1 MSRKRA
7 GNLDIDY
14 AAYAAQLLEGD
25 LSELDRAELTLAAQ
39 LLESALAGARKS
51 PKAATFAE
59 LSQARSLHD
68 QTVARLWNARHP
80 DDQIPT
86 AASGETRDAAV
97 TASQTQVREALR
109 EAGYRIAQGKLS
121 QEWGDKI
128 AITRD
133 NRARLADVIRY
144 AALLRL
150 ESGGDGLAEEKLRE
164 EINKLKLQTERMRLE
179 NRETDKNYVLR
190 LEAERECAVLLAL
203 LRDDIAG
210 AARRAVP
217 QILLLAASAA
227 GGENAVADCLDD
239 AIRAAVNGFA
249 AQRQQD
255 VEITDETY

>member
-1 MSRKRA
+1 MSRATKP
-7 GNLDIDY
+7 LDIDF
-14 AAYAAQLLEGD
+14 AARARQLLDGD
-25 LSELDRAELTLAAQ
+25 LPELDRAELSLAAETLAAA
-39 LLESALAGARKS
+39 LETARAKTNSANLEALSKAR
-51 PKAATFAE
+51 A
-59 LSQARSLHD
+59 LHD
-68 QTVARLWNARHP
+68 QLVARLWNARHP
-80 DDQIPT
+80 DDQLPT
-86 AASGETRDAAV
+86 AATGETRAAAV

-109 EAGYRIAQGKLS
+109 EAGHRISAAKLS
-121 QEWGDKI
+121 TDWGEKI

-133 NRARLADVIRY
+133 NRARLADVVKY
-144 AALLRL
+144 AATLRL
-150 ESGGDGLAEEKLRE
+150 ESGGEGLAEEKLRE
-164 EINKLKLQTERMRLE
+164 EINKLRLQTERMRLE

-210 AARRAVP
+210 AVRRAVP

-255 VEITDETY
+255 VEITDETA